1 MLKTEKMK
9 KIICSVVGFTGLF
22 ASAQETRVELEKP
35 KQTIYVVRSGEF
47 TGSNIGL
54 ITVSGSST
62 LNDLKE
68 IEKIAQD
75 HGISI
80 SFVNQ
85 KFNRN
90 QLEYTELLYQNNGK
104 WQTLTFGTDDL
115 KLLPFS
121 IIFSTDKKE
130 GKETKKF
137 SIKNNKNDRSKN
149 STDIVYQII

>member
-1 MLKTEKMK
+1 MK
-9 KIICSVVGFTGLF
+9 KLICCVIGLTGLF

-35 KQTIYVVRSGEF
+35 KQTVYVVRSAEF
-47 TGSNIGL
+47 TGSNTGL
-54 ITVSGSST
+54 ITVSGSSA

-104 WQTLTFGTDDL
+104 WETLTFGTDYL

-121 IIFSTDKKE
+121 ITFSTDKKE

>member
-1 MLKTEKMK
+1 MK
-9 KIICSVVGFTGLF
+9 KLICCVIGLTGLF
-22 ASAQETRVELEKP
+22 ANAQETKVTLEKP
-35 KQTIYVVRSGEF
+35 EQRIYAVISAEF
-47 TGSNIGL
+47 TGSHTGL
-54 ITVSGSST
+54 LTVSGNST

-85 KFNRN
+85 KYNRN

-104 WQTLTFGTDDL
+104 WETLTFGTDDL
-115 KLLPFS
+115 RLLPFS
-121 IIFSTDKKE
+121 ISFSTDKKE
-130 GKETKKF
+130 GKETRKF
-137 SIKNNKNDRSKN
+137 SIKNNKNDRSGT

>member
-1 MLKTEKMK
+1 MK
-9 KIICSVVGFTGLF
+9 KLICCVIALTGLF
-22 ASAQETRVELEKP
+22 ASAQETRVKSEKP
-35 KQTIYVVRSGEF
+35 EQRVYAVRSIEF
-47 TGSNIGL
+47 TGSHTGL

-68 IEKIAQD
+68 IEKIAQN
-75 HGISI
+75 HGINI

-90 QLEYTELLYQNNGK
+90 QLEYTELLYNNNGK
-104 WQTLTFGTDDL
+104 WETLSFGTDDL

-121 IIFSTDKKE
+121 ITFSTDKKE
-130 GKETKKF
+130 GKETRKF

>member
-1 MLKTEKMK
+1 MK
-9 KIICSVVGFTGLF
+9 KLICCVIGLTGLF

-35 KQTIYVVRSGEF
+35 KQTVYVVRSAEF
-47 TGSNIGL
+47 TGSNTGL

-68 IEKIAQD
+68 IENIAQD

-104 WQTLTFGTDDL
+104 WETLTFGTDYL

-121 IIFSTDKKE
+121 ITFSTDKKE

>member
-1 MLKTEKMK
+1 MK
-9 KIICSVVGFTGLF
+9 KLICCVIGLTGLF
-22 ASAQETRVELEKP
+22 ASAQETREKLEKP
-35 KQTIYVVRSGEF
+35 KQRGYVEVKLIGYN
-47 TGSNIGL
+47 TGL
-54 ITVSGSST
+54 MTVSGSST

-68 IEKIAQD
+68 IEKTAQD
-75 HGISI
+75 YGISI

-90 QLEYTELLYQNNGK
+90 QLEYIELLYKNNEK
-104 WQTLTFGTDDL
+104 WETLSFGTDDL

-121 IIFSTDKKE
+121 ITFSTDKKE
-130 GKETKKF
+130 GKETRKF

>member
-1 MLKTEKMK
+1 MK
-9 KIICSVVGFTGLF
+9 KIICSVIGFTGLF
-22 ASAQETRVELEKP
+22 ANTQETRVELEKP
-35 KQTIYVVRSGEF
+35 KQTVYVVRSAEF
-47 TGSNIGL
+47 TGSNTGL

-104 WQTLTFGTDDL
+104 WETLTFGTDYL

-121 IIFSTDKKE
+121 ITFSTDKKE

-137 SIKNNKNDRSKN
+137 SIKK
-149 STDIVYQII
+149 Q

>member
-1 MLKTEKMK
+1 MK
-9 KIICSVVGFTGLF
+9 KLICCVIGLTGLF

-35 KQTIYVVRSGEF
+35 KQTVYVVRSAEF
-47 TGSNIGL
+47 TGSNTGL

-104 WQTLTFGTDDL
+104 WETLTFGTDYL

-121 IIFSTDKKE
+121 ITFSTDKKE